1 MSGGTIYLNLS
12 GKHGGYDKSG
22 QVAYLRNK
30 SLRERPLIEESG
42 ENMKMRMGPMLM
54 VSEQTRKI
62 GYVATEKSREVQ
74 CQGISEQATSL
85 NR

>member
-1 MSGGTIYLNLS
+1 MRIVTMS
-12 GKHGGYDKSG
+12 
-22 QVAYLRNK
+22 
-30 SLRERPLIEESG
+30 
-42 ENMKMRMGPMLM
+42 M
-54 VSEQTRKI
+54 VSEETRQI